1 MPTPQFLPHPI
12 IKINMFRKMN
22 EATEVI
28 IEVITTE
35 TNKDMVTVVIMVEI
49 EVMEALMEEIM
60 VTMVDEEEGVDMG
73 IINAINMEEVEIFEN
88 TEEAD
93 IKDMEVTIKEIKM
106 TIRGEVVTDTE
117 ITLEEV
123 MEDRIQIIATTEIDN
138 LKHSLCIILHSY
150 LISFVVI

>member
-1 MPTPQFLPHPI
+1 
-12 IKINMFRKMN
+12 MFRKTN

-35 TNKDMVTVVIMVEI
+35 TTKDMVTVVIMVEI

-93 IKDMEVTIKEIKM
+93 IKDMEVTIIEIKM

-123 MEDRIQIIATTEIDN
+123 MEDRIQIIATTEIAK
-138 LKHSLCIILHSY
+138 LKHSLSLCIILHSY
-150 LISFVVI
+150 LIPFVVI

>member
-1 MPTPQFLPHPI
+1 
-12 IKINMFRKMN
+12 MN

-49 EVMEALMEEIM
+49 EVMEARMEEIM

-73 IINAINMEEVEIFEN
+73 IINVINMAEVEIFEI

-138 LKHSLCIILHSY
+138 LKHSLCIILHSN

>member
-1 MPTPQFLPHPI
+1 
-12 IKINMFRKMN
+12 MFRKMN

-35 TNKDMVTVVIMVEI
+35 TNRDMVTVVIMVEI

>member
-1 MPTPQFLPHPI
+1 
-12 IKINMFRKMN
+12 MFRKTN

-35 TNKDMVTVVIMVEI
+35 TTKDMVTVVIMVEI

-88 TEEAD
+88 TEEED

-123 MEDRIQIIATTEIDN
+123 MEDRIQIIATTEIAK
-138 LKHSLCIILHSY
+138 LKHSLSLSVLFCI
-150 LISFVVI
+150 LI

>member
-1 MPTPQFLPHPI
+1 
-12 IKINMFRKMN
+12 MFRKTN

-123 MEDRIQIIATTEIDN
+123 MEDRIQIIATTEIAK
-138 LKHSLCIILHSY
+138 LKHSLSVLFCI
-150 LISFVVI
+150 LI

>member
-1 MPTPQFLPHPI
+1 
-12 IKINMFRKMN
+12 MN

-28 IEVITTE
+28 IEAITTE

-49 EVMEALMEEIM
+49 EVMEARMEEIM

-73 IINAINMEEVEIFEN
+73 IINAINMEEVEIFEI

-93 IKDMEVTIKEIKM
+93 IKDMVVTIKEIKM

-138 LKHSLCIILHSY
+138 LKHSLCIILHSN

>member
-1 MPTPQFLPHPI
+1 
-12 IKINMFRKMN
+12 MN

-88 TEEAD
+88 TEEED

-123 MEDRIQIIATTEIDN
+123 MEDRIQIIATTEIAK
-138 LKHSLCIILHSY
+138 LKHSLSVLFCI
-150 LISFVVI
+150 LI

>member
-1 MPTPQFLPHPI
+1 
-12 IKINMFRKMN
+12 MFRKTN

-35 TNKDMVTVVIMVEI
+35 TTKDMVTVVIMVEI

-73 IINAINMEEVEIFEN
+73 TINAINMEEVEIFEN
-88 TEEAD
+88 TEEED

-123 MEDRIQIIATTEIDN
+123 MEDRIQIIATTEIAK
-138 LKHSLCIILHSY
+138 LKHSLSVLFCI
-150 LISFVVI
+150 LI

>member
-1 MPTPQFLPHPI
+1 
-12 IKINMFRKMN
+12 MN

-35 TNKDMVTVVIMVEI
+35 TNRDMVTVVIMVEI

>member
-1 MPTPQFLPHPI
+1 
-12 IKINMFRKMN
+12 MFRKTN

-73 IINAINMEEVEIFEN
+73 IINAINMAEVEIFEN

-123 MEDRIQIIATTEIDN
+123 MEDRIQIIATTEIAK

-150 LISFVVI
+150 LIPFVVI

>member
-1 MPTPQFLPHPI
+1 
-12 IKINMFRKMN
+12 MFRKTN

-73 IINAINMEEVEIFEN
+73 TINAINMEEVEIFEN
-88 TEEAD
+88 TEEED

-123 MEDRIQIIATTEIDN
+123 MEDRIQIIATTEIAK
-138 LKHSLCIILHSY
+138 LKHSLSVLFCI
-150 LISFVVI
+150 LI